1 MRSLLLC
8 LILFTGCKPGIY
20 FLTANQLRKQKVI
33 LFLRDGSKVPG
44 LLTVTFETFN
54 SANITYSDAVEFI
67 PEGKDSMEK
76 IKLNA
81 IDGYAMGNDFY
92 ALKKLD
98 IYMNSI
104 NRLLFVK
111 RLSPENSKIQL
122 YELYESGRGNY
133 SGEVKYSYY
142 LTLPSSGPLETINTR
157 SSVIMPSFEL
167 KMSNIVADCPSLA
180 EKIRLKQEGYFLP
193 MVTFNIK
200 KHPEVLLK
208 IINEYNAC
216 R

>member
-1 MRSLLLC
+1 M
-8 LILFTGCKPGIY
+8 
-20 FLTANQLRKQKVI
+20 
-33 LFLRDGSKVPG
+33 RDGSKMPG

-54 SANITYSDAVEFI
+54 SANIDYPDVVEFV
-67 PEGKDSMEK
+67 PEGKDSTEK

-81 IDGYAMGNDFY
+81 IAGYAMGNDFY

-98 IYMNSI
+98 MYMNNI

-133 SGEVKYSYY
+133 SAEVKYSYY
-142 LTLPSSGPLETINTR
+142 LSLPSSGPLEAINTR
-157 SSVIMPSFEL
+157 SSAIIPSFEL
-167 KMSNIVADCPSLA
+167 KMSNIVSDCPSLA